1 MDSYLI
7 RIYRREKD
15 NPEAI
20 VGTIEEIGTEE
31 RQSFKDLSEL
41 SEIITLP
48 KARRCGQTKNQ
59 GRKQTMARKEYEE

>member
-20 VGTIEEIGTEE
+20 VGTIEEIGAQEI
-31 RQSFKDLSEL
+31 QSFKNLSEL
-41 SEIITLP
+41 SKVITVP
-48 KARRCGQTKNQ
+48 KKRRRRTTK
-59 GRKQTMARKEYEE
+59 KKSISESKV